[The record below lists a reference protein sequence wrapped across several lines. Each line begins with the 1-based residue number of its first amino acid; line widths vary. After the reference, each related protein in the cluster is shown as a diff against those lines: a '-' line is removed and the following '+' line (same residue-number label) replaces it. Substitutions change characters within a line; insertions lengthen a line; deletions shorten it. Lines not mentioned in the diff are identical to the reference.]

1 MTLRLV
7 ALTNNH
13 KAIPLTMTNSSDAI
27 TVVISRGFIPRE
39 EVFSA
44 ERSDSDFAGD
54 VTIFGEY
61 GKVCLS
67 SGGG

>member
-13 KAIPLTMTNSSDAI
+13 KAIPLTMTNSSDTI

-39 EVFSA
+39 EVFSVG
-44 ERSDSDFAGD
+44 RSDGD
-54 VTIFGEY
+54 PEGDGKVFGEY